1 MAICSDAFCY
11 QAVFTKHKN
20 WKEFSFKMIFSNTY
34 RNSPTLKHGLVI
46 HIHCQHV
53 YKLIHIVTAVLC
65 VYSLSSLQE
74 EHQSTILKRLY
85 PQSLFSH

>member
-20 WKEFSFKMIFSNTY
+20 WKEFSFIMIFSNTY